1 MNWDTIKDLA
11 EQRPKVAAIVGVI
24 SLLGAGVGAIAN
36 GVDFLDIVG
45 GKAEQEKVAKATA
58 EAREAKAIEAVASQA
73 KASAAAQAEAQ
84 AWTTAVQTNTLAGYD
99 FYLQA
104 FPDGHFKAQA
114 EEARTRLASA
124 QSAGASRPFDPTR
137 LHPTVAAAVAAAR
150 DAAKD
155 ASAKQTQAERA
166 ANMAQA
172 AANQARAG
180 ARGYSVIKFRDR
192 DVFEGEVAN
201 GKANGLGVYVQ
212 GDQRF
217 AGDKFQ
223 GQLAQGMWQ
232 GVGVFESASGEPGRP
247 ARYGGEF
254 TGGQL
259 AGVGVIMRA
268 DGVRQ
273 AGAVVNGALT
283 GHGVETRGSGE
294 RVEGEFKNGL
304 ADGYAAHWATD
315 GRILEAGRFEQGR
328 LVQPMG
334 Q

>member
-1 MNWDTIKDLA
+1 MNWESIKDLA
-11 EQRPKVAAIVGVI
+11 ESRPKIAAAVGLI
-24 SLLGAGVGAIAN
+24 SLLGAGAGAVSN
-36 GVDFLDIVG
+36 GVDFFDIVG

-58 EAREAKAIEAVASQA
+58 EAREAKAIEAVATQA
-73 KASAAAQAEAQ
+73 KANAAAQAEAQ

-99 FYLQA
+99 FYLRA
-104 FPDGHFKAQA
+104 FPDGHFKPQA
-114 EEARTRLASA
+114 EEARTRLVSA
-124 QSAGASRPFDPTR
+124 ETANASRPFDIAR
-137 LHPTVAAAVAAAR
+137 LHPTIAAAVSAAR
-150 DAAKD
+150 DAAKE

-172 AANQARAG
+172 AANQARAH
-180 ARGYSVIKFRDR
+180 ARGYDVIKFRDR

-217 AGDKFQ
+217 NGDKFQ
-223 GQLAQGMWQ
+223 GQHALGMWQ
-232 GVGVFESASGEPGRP
+232 GVGVFESVSGEPGRP

-259 AGVGVIMRA
+259 AGMGVIMRA

-294 RVEGEFKNGL
+294 RIEGEFKGGL
-304 ADGYAAHWATD
+304 VDGFAAHWSAD
-315 GRILEAGRFEQGR
+315 GRVLEAGRFEQGR
-328 LVQPMG
+328 LVQPLG